1 MGAAV
6 CSFSSMGR
14 GFLKMGA
21 PLIPE
26 SQCKILIAADLGNH
40 QSSPGQ
46 NEAFFSLLGIS
57 MSRVTIINEQLKS
70 LPIKKKNASPARL
83 CPGFSSFVRKTR
95 ENQCGLINWSSGSN
109 YSKGI
114 SGTLGNQSLLLLEN
128 QSAQD

>member
-46 NEAFFSLLGIS
+46 NEAFFSILGIS

-70 LPIKKKNASPARL
+70 LPIKKKMPPQ
-83 CPGFSSFVRKTR
+83 PGYVQDFLV
-95 ENQCGLINWSSGSN
+95 L
-109 YSKGI
+109 
-114 SGTLGNQSLLLLEN
+114 LGKLERT
-128 QSAQD
+128 SVD